1 MLKLK
6 SIILSCFAGLSLF
19 TMVSCKNEI
28 TLTAQP
34 DGSALVSF
42 SGECGKYFENMIR
55 SVSDAD
61 SDLLFDG
68 PEIQRNFMANSFTNV
83 KVRVPGKASLESDFS
98 ASQSTY
104 LFTSGL
110 LFCDKSNVF
119 VNLTPEILVKFYESA
134 DEDIVSI
141 LDLLI
146 APVFNDEEMTVEE
159 YLDTVGSFY
168 GNDASDEIGS
178 CNIKLTLIDTKGQK
192 KEASLPLT
200 KLLCL
205 QERIKYSSF

>member
-1 MLKLK
+1 MLKIK
-6 SIILSCFAGLSLF
+6 SIILAGLAGLSMLA
-19 TMVSCKNEI
+19 MVSCKNEI

-42 SGECGKYFENMIR
+42 NGECGKYFENMIR
-55 SVSDAD
+55 SVSDSD

-68 PEIQRNFMANSFTNV
+68 PEIQRNFIANGFTSV
-83 KVRVPGKASLESDFS
+83 KVRVPGRASLESDFT

-110 LFCDKSNVF
+110 LFCDKTNVY

-134 DEDIVSI
+134 DEEIRSI
-141 LDLLI
+141 LDLML
-146 APVFNDEEMTVEE
+146 APVFNDEEMSEEE

-168 GNDASDEIGS
+168 GSDASDEIGS
-178 CNIKLTLIDTKGQK
+178 CNIKLTLVDVNGQK

-205 QERIKYSSF
+205 QGRIKFTTN